1 MKTILSF
8 LAAVFVSMLIGIGA
22 APDFGA
28 LGAAVIGFTAFAASC
43 AIGTVKGV
51 TFTTPVPTT
60 DIDSIAKWAGKKSKQ
75 MVASVLNGLDIF
87 QDLFVYRNV
96 SRQGVFLPKFT
107 VEAGLRPLD
116 TNVEE
121 NGTKERTLSGRILY
135 VYDCMKLFKIIPEEV
150 RESFLSDM
158 LAPGAKDI
166 PMAEWFWQRE
176 FEKLD
181 SEINDNFYLSEF
193 HANAADFDALDTYV
207 VGDYIKFTDSN
218 YYKCIVNTAAGESPT
233 TASAKWTK
241 VNSVVCF
248 NGPAKIIADAITAGK
263 VVPVVTGAITAANCL
278 TKIKD
283 MYRAMPVAVRKKGG
297 KVHVSPDVY
306 QLYLDH
312 EAVVY
317 PNALNQNMGDGKK
330 YVYGSGKKWEI
341 VEATWMGSSQR
352 IIFNVQGLNLVV
364 GTNLVTSPGIT
375 KVVETLHGY
384 KAVCKFLL
392 GSEISDPEV
401 LFVNDQ
407 E

>member
-1 MKTILSF
+1 MKTILSL
-8 LAAVFVSMLIGIGA
+8 LAAVFISMLIGIEA
-22 APDFGA
+22 APHVGA
-28 LGAAVIGFTAFAASC
+28 NGASLIGLGAFAASC
-43 AIGTVKGV
+43 AIGTVKGGA
-51 TFTTPVPTT
+51 FTTPVPAT
-60 DIDSIAKWAGKKSKQ
+60 DIDTIAKWAGKKSKQ
-75 MVASVLNGLDIF
+75 MIASVLNGLDIF
-87 QDLFVYRNV
+87 TELFVYRNV

-135 VYDCMKLFKIIPEEV
+135 VYDCMKLFKIIPAEV
-150 RESFLSDM
+150 KESFLSDM
-158 LAPGAKDI
+158 LAPDAKDI
-166 PMAEWFWQRE
+166 PMAQWFWERE

-193 HANAADFDALDTYV
+193 NANADDYDPLAAYA
-207 VGDYIKFTDSN
+207 VGDYMKFTDSN
-218 YYKCIVNTAAGESPT
+218 YYKCIVITAAGESPT
-233 TASAKWTK
+233 THPSKWTQ
-241 VNSVVCF
+241 VNQVVCF
-248 NGPAKIIADAITAGK
+248 NGFAKIIADGITAGK
-263 VVPVVTGAITAANCL
+263 IVPVVTGVITAANAV
-278 TKIKD
+278 TKIKE

-312 EAVVY
+312 EAALY
-317 PNALNQNMGDGKK
+317 PNAANPNMGDGKK

-341 VEATWMGSSQR
+341 VEATWMGTSQR

-364 GTNLVTSPGIT
+364 GTNLVSSPGIS
-375 KVVETLHGY
+375 KVIETLHGY
-384 KAVCKFLL
+384 KAVAKFFL
-392 GSEISDPEV
+392 GAEIADPEV